1 MRRVIA
7 LALIGAATLAIAG
20 CNRRVFERVKP
31 TCDQTIASD
40 VDIPAEKASDILIV
54 VDNSGSMQEEQT
66 RLGEAFINDSPNC
79 PINKNDLKD
88 FARCDEADPPA
99 VCAFA
104 NPALEL
110 LNAPGPEGLA
120 DCGFIQV
127 LAAFEN
133 DFRIGVITTDVGVC
147 DNRFPSGQ
155 SEPLLCDPLPPCT
168 GTPPSCAGGLVCNAR
183 TESCERPACT
193 DPADCTGGL
202 VCNAGRCERSQ
213 LPPECTNPD
222 PGNGWGFRPQRG
234 CLQPDGPPGLPGT
247 TLKVISRQDLLD
259 ADDTNDDIGDRFS
272 NTLKNIRVFGSPVER
287 GLDAATMF
295 LDPATDRDASCAGDL
310 DSFLRKDAKL
320 IVIFLTDE
328 EDCSRAPDV
337 AACPDGQTC
346 GGCDSETGCEIFGC
360 AAGAECTPGFTEFR
374 GETCGLYPEHFTD
387 VIGSASRCYE
397 LEASLTPVSHY
408 VEALK
413 ALKTDP
419 NDVSVAVIA
428 GGLPNAAGEVGAAG
442 CAFDSGTG
450 QPIGGCIEKR
460 GASNTCRADENC
472 CFADPGGRYY
482 DLATGLNGLKD
493 TICVDSFNQTMIKIA
508 VFIGDVDFLKLAERP
523 ADPALVFVEKAPASS
538 QDFAL
543 VGRLGG
549 TTCGSGNGWV
559 LEEDGVTVRFCGDA
573 RPGPGERVRV
583 RAKGQ
588 GAESDAPDA
597 CVTRGDN

>member
-1 MRRVIA
+1 MRRFIA
-7 LALIGAATLAIAG
+7 LALIGAATLTVAG
-20 CNRRVFERVKP
+20 CNRRVFKRVKP

-54 VDNSGSMQEEQT
+54 VDNSASMQEEQT

-120 DCGFIQV
+120 ECGFIQV

-133 DFRIGVITTDVGVC
+133 DFRIGVITTDVGAC

-155 SEPLLCDPLPPCT
+155 SEILLCNQDP
-168 GTPPSCAGGLVCNAR
+168 
-183 TESCERPACT
+183 
-193 DPADCTGGL
+193 
-202 VCNAGRCERSQ
+202 
-213 LPPECTNPD
+213 LPPECTDPNPE
-222 PGNGWGFRPQRG
+222 NHWGFRPQRG
-234 CLQPDGPPGLPGT
+234 CLQPNGPPGT
-247 TLKVISRQDLLD
+247 ALKVISRQDLLD
-259 ADDTNDDIGDRFS
+259 ADATNDDIGDRFS
-272 NTLKNIRVFGSPVER
+272 NTLKNIRVFGSSVER

-337 AACPDGQTC
+337 EACPDGQVC

-360 AAGAECTPGFTEFR
+360 SAGAECTPGFTEFR
-374 GETCGLYPEHFTD
+374 GETCGLFTEHFSDPLRT
-387 VIGSASRCYE
+387 ASRCYE
-397 LEASLTPVSHY
+397 LESSLTPVSHY

-428 GGLPNAAGEVGAAG
+428 GGLPDAAGEVGAAG

-450 QPIGGCIEKR
+450 QPIGGCFESR
-460 GASNTCRADENC
+460 GTSNTCREDQNC

-508 VFIGDVDFLKLAERP
+508 VFIGDVDFVKLAEKP
-523 ADPALVFVEKAPASS
+523 GDPALVFVEKAPASS

-543 VGRLGG
+543 IGRLGG
-549 TTCGSGNGWV
+549 TVCGAGNGWV

>member
-7 LALIGAATLAIAG
+7 LALIGSATIAIAG

-104 NPALEL
+104 NPALAL

-120 DCGFIQV
+120 NCGFIQV

-133 DFRIGVITTDVGVC
+133 DFRIGVITTDVGAC
-147 DNRFPSGQ
+147 DNRIPSGQ
-155 SEPLLCDPLPPCT
+155 SESLLCNQDP
-168 GTPPSCAGGLVCNAR
+168 
-183 TESCERPACT
+183 
-193 DPADCTGGL
+193 
-202 VCNAGRCERSQ
+202 
-213 LPPECTNPD
+213 LPPECTATNPE
-222 PGNGWGFRPQRG
+222 NRWGFRPQRG

-259 ADDTNDDIGDRFS
+259 EDDTNDDIGDRFS

-295 LDPATDRDASCAGDL
+295 LDPATDRHASCAGDL

-337 AACPDGQTC
+337 AACPDGEDKGC
-346 GGCDSETGCEIFGC
+346 DGCDSETGCEIFGC

-374 GETCGLYPEHFTD
+374 GETCGLYPEHFSDTLR
-387 VIGSASRCYE
+387 SASRCYE

-460 GASNTCRADENC
+460 GASNTCPANENC

-508 VFIGDVDFLKLAERP
+508 VFIGDVDFVKLAEKP
-523 ADPALVFVEKAPASS
+523 SDPALVFVEKAPASS

-543 VGRLGG
+543 ISRLVG
-549 TTCGSGNGWV
+549 TVCGVGNGWV